1 MANWWLYR
9 TEEEEQEAKADDFS
23 RLAEQIRNRADSDLM
38 TRTGAGILG
47 NLYSAAEKGLSFM
60 DEQRQQA
67 QESAQQA
74 ASSFGDWA
82 TDRLKDANQSGV
94 DALNSGGRQLGES
107 AAQFGDWAQD
117 RLREQMDKPIP
128 LPGSAMPSL
137 SPNEIGRSV
146 QHEFER
152 HEVPQAWQ
160 EFGNDLAT
168 RPFVGDR
175 EASSTQ
181 KLMKPVAKTMGAA
194 SDAANQVIQGAFG
207 GDETRTVTNPLGIK
221 DTPIRPIGEFLGVE
235 EGAKFG
241 VGDVIANVA
250 PTRTLQAVQN
260 IAMGGP
266 MIDPS
271 LGPLEKAAAVAA
283 PFAPVVA
290 GKVIRYA
297 GSRVGKA
304 LEALGERPKGEAPT
318 PQVADS
324 AALRT
329 DIPQADASWNAPETA
344 GEMLPE
350 PQLRGTPGGQDEG
363 LLTRG
368 MRAIGMEAPTSNVV
382 SDLGDIP
389 RTAQSDTSIAHPSR
403 GGLAVGEQFQ
413 PGTPEHTVATTLRR
427 SAEASP
433 DGLAHLSGD
442 EISNLPGMPIP
453 DAPEPKQAV
462 DKNGN
467 LRFTKKGK
475 PVMTVDYRGTPPDLD
490 DLRMAVDVGLPH
502 SLWYNDFGRWASDTL
517 GAANIDEFR
526 TLFGITSAQTK
537 VDENFIYT
545 MIAMRKARELAAQ
558 GKLADRDAWE
568 QAFRNARWLSADG
581 KRENKV
587 KMTGSQID
595 KIYQGYNEGQVLNTS
610 AAKTSSYGGNIAS
623 GSRNEYDPNT
633 TMDVWMFQLMGWV
646 NSFAPQQSDE
656 SYRATHALFDHLARE
671 KGINPNQ
678 AQAAAWFALKQM
690 SDVTPS
696 IRARVNRGEISL
708 AEGLRLARQAGAYDA
723 ANVKADFSGT
733 LNAPG
738 ARQWLTLAQ
747 EVLDPNVP
755 GPGRAADMALVYPG
769 DKRKKV
775 PYPRRPVTPE
785 WTAEGQGN
793 ALREAPRIAVPGSV
807 QGPIPGLEAV
817 PHRVEDLGATSN
829 VYLPGGN
836 TNTALYAASAVGRHV
851 DADAVAVHVPASTAQ
866 TVGGVRIVSPDGVQ
880 LTPEQLRPAVQQLRE
895 QGLDVFVDPGRTSLT
910 LALPEGASDDTARA
924 FIESA
929 NRAAVSLG
937 LTPDAVYGW
946 AGDIHRVGRSDYA
959 RNIET
964 LGRTYGTERRPS
976 LSIGSDARGVSPQEQ
991 RSPNRVGSALRAL
1004 GVEGPQAGIAGDAGR
1019 QYDRYYHGTGADF
1032 KRLKPGDGI
1041 RGQGVYLTPDPKDA
1055 AHYAGIGVKDGVG
1068 PNIRP
1073 IDVPRNLN
1081 LIDTASDEFQRISND
1096 VWNDRSLGF
1105 GNKDSI
1111 VNRKLSE
1118 QGYDGLRD
1126 GQNLVIFPESLD
1138 KIRNATAGTPGGLLP
1153 GAPTANLGAA
1163 GRQAAQGAAQGA
1175 ISGGIAASQD
1185 EDASPESIARGALQG
1200 AGMGLAN
1207 RAIRAGLPGLRN
1219 AELRGTMRALQNY
1232 GPADSTIAGSIT
1244 PPPQPSSS
1252 TIRDLPDT
1260 IIRQLFDNTVPLKR
1274 VADAVE
1280 RLRGSK
1286 LNFGESAYNLM
1297 RLSRGSAAAAEQAI
1311 EENLGPV
1318 LKGLSDQQVFDLNKY
1333 LKAMD
1338 IIDKDAVSPGH
1349 NFGGAT
1355 VNDAL
1360 QQIQEMQRALDPAEW
1375 TAIQDRAQQVWSFGH
1390 DLLARKL
1397 DAGLIDQA
1405 MYADLVNRFPHYS
1418 PIRIIDWLDDAMQG
1432 GQRTMGPSQRLNS
1445 RSTGIQQL
1453 TDYGTDR
1460 AAETPLD
1467 AYVRLAHETYR
1478 RSMINEAAS
1487 AMVMHLRELGRSSP
1501 EWKSMITPANE
1512 NAAIMMGYG
1521 KGQIRR
1527 APGQVPFAAYLN
1539 GERFD
1544 FYLDKSM
1551 EQAINF
1557 VGPDMKKNW
1566 ATNLLFAMPADALR
1580 AGATA
1585 RNVLFLIPNAM
1596 GDFMTYFIR
1605 NGGLATMGE
1614 TLPAYAKGWKSAL
1627 TKDQAYH
1634 DLRMAGGGYAGFFGA
1649 EAGAGN
1655 KTVNE
1660 LRGAV
1665 TNDQQLRQMVM
1676 SVLNAVPR
1684 AGERVESAT
1693 RLAEFHRMR
1702 GRGAG
1707 NQEAALAA
1715 RDVTIDFSRGGEFTK
1730 WANAFIPF
1738 FNVGFQAPAQI
1749 GRALFNPTTA
1759 PKAWAGLVSTVII
1772 PTIGLE
1778 AYNRQFKEYEDV
1790 PQYDKDRGLIIMD
1803 PRGSTGKIN
1812 PETGRVTPRYVPLNL
1827 REWSPFAIAVR
1838 EAMARTIYNEPNRDP
1853 REVAYAVLKAVSPID
1868 PPTTPNLTPSV
1879 ESFGKMALD
1888 VMPPAFRVG
1897 AELAGNYD
1905 RFRDRQIVPD
1915 ALKRLPN
1922 DQQYTSDTSE
1932 SAKLLGRISGQSP
1945 LMIQHAVTGL
1955 GAGVGKQ
1962 ILGAGD
1968 MLMQATGGTEP
1979 PTRRVERLQRDLA
1992 KSGLSEEKRV
2002 VLQHE
2007 LDVEQAKQQNRE
2019 SSVKAI
2025 PVVGGLASTVYREQ
2039 GGEIERRTGKQIDE
2053 RLKQLQSKD
2062 DPTGKELS
2070 RLGVTFSDVE
2080 REIAGRQLNRY
2091 QYEQYRS
2098 TALAYREQALSDL
2111 MASPLYEGSDDAT
2124 RTRLARNVLT
2134 RAAAW
2139 ASQEVL
2145 PGVNP
2150 SGREFLTVADRDI
2163 ATASQ
2168 GYLSALQAQQSL
2180 ADLKDIRYQGY
2191 NGSEA
2196 EEIAQDR
2203 SYLSAFRQQFGDAQG
2218 DSIFLARYG
2227 VRRYARA
2234 KAAKVNPLYTR
2245 QVDQIE
2251 RSSPALYTY
2260 LRQNP
2265 TTTDVPLSV

>member
-368 MRAIGMEAPTSNVV
+368 MRAIGMEAPTS
-382 SDLGDIP
+382 
-389 RTAQSDTSIAHPSR
+389 
-403 GGLAVGEQFQ
+403 
-413 PGTPEHTVATTLRR
+413 
-427 SAEASP
+427 
-433 DGLAHLSGD
+433 
-442 EISNLPGMPIP
+442 
-453 DAPEPKQAV
+453 
-462 DKNGN
+462 
-467 LRFTKKGK
+467 
-475 PVMTVDYRGTPPDLD
+475 
-490 DLRMAVDVGLPH
+490 
-502 SLWYNDFGRWASDTL
+502 
-517 GAANIDEFR
+517 
-526 TLFGITSAQTK
+526 
-537 VDENFIYT
+537 
-545 MIAMRKARELAAQ
+545 
-558 GKLADRDAWE
+558 
-568 QAFRNARWLSADG
+568 
-581 KRENKV
+581 
-587 KMTGSQID
+587 
-595 KIYQGYNEGQVLNTS
+595 
-610 AAKTSSYGGNIAS
+610 
-623 GSRNEYDPNT
+623 
-633 TMDVWMFQLMGWV
+633 
-646 NSFAPQQSDE
+646 
-656 SYRATHALFDHLARE
+656 
-671 KGINPNQ
+671 
-678 AQAAAWFALKQM
+678 
-690 SDVTPS
+690 
-696 IRARVNRGEISL
+696 
-708 AEGLRLARQAGAYDA
+708 
-723 ANVKADFSGT
+723 
-733 LNAPG
+733 
-738 ARQWLTLAQ
+738 
-747 EVLDPNVP
+747 
-755 GPGRAADMALVYPG
+755 
-769 DKRKKV
+769 
-775 PYPRRPVTPE
+775 
-785 WTAEGQGN
+785 
-793 ALREAPRIAVPGSV
+793 
-807 QGPIPGLEAV
+807 
-817 PHRVEDLGATSN
+817 
-829 VYLPGGN
+829 
-836 TNTALYAASAVGRHV
+836 
-851 DADAVAVHVPASTAQ
+851 
-866 TVGGVRIVSPDGVQ
+866 
-880 LTPEQLRPAVQQLRE
+880 
-895 QGLDVFVDPGRTSLT
+895 
-910 LALPEGASDDTARA
+910 
-924 FIESA
+924 
-929 NRAAVSLG
+929 
-937 LTPDAVYGW
+937 
-946 AGDIHRVGRSDYA
+946 
-959 RNIET
+959 
-964 LGRTYGTERRPS
+964 
-976 LSIGSDARGVSPQEQ
+976 
-991 RSPNRVGSALRAL
+991 
-1004 GVEGPQAGIAGDAGR
+1004 
-1019 QYDRYYHGTGADF
+1019 
-1032 KRLKPGDGI
+1032 
-1041 RGQGVYLTPDPKDA
+1041 
-1055 AHYAGIGVKDGVG
+1055 
-1068 PNIRP
+1068 
-1073 IDVPRNLN
+1073 
-1081 LIDTASDEFQRISND
+1081 
-1096 VWNDRSLGF
+1096 
-1105 GNKDSI
+1105 
-1111 VNRKLSE
+1111 
-1118 QGYDGLRD
+1118 
-1126 GQNLVIFPESLD
+1126 
-1138 KIRNATAGTPGGLLP
+1138 GTPGGLLP

-1175 ISGGIAASQD
+1175 VSGGIAASQD
-1185 EDASPESIARGALQG
+1185 EDATPESIARGALQG